1 MARGYYAEVFMRPHS
16 SLTAA
21 APSAPRLAEV
31 HRLPTARAED
41 AVLARA
47 AARGD
52 ERAAEAIWDRFSPLV
67 RSIARRSLGPQGEV
81 SDLVQE
87 SFLQLFRLIPELRE
101 PESLRSFLIG
111 ITLRVVGS
119 ELRRRRVRRWLHL
132 TESGA
137 VPETAGLEEDDDA
150 REALRRLYAVLDRIG
165 DGDRLIFV
173 LRHIEGLELTEVAAA
188 LGTSLATTKRRLAK
202 IMDRLLSMAERD
214 PVLSAYL
221 SPHAAGG
228 SS

>member
-1 MARGYYAEVFMRPHS
+1 MI
-16 SLTAA
+16 A
-21 APSAPRLAEV
+21 APAGPRLAEV

-41 AVLARA
+41 AVLVLA

-52 ERAAEAIWDRFSPLV
+52 ERAAEAIWDRFAPLV
-67 RSIARRSLGPQGEV
+67 RGMARRALGPQGEV

-87 SFLQLFRLIPELRE
+87 SFLQLFRLIPELRD

-132 TESGA
+132 TDSGSL
-137 VPETAGLEEDDDA
+137 PETAGLSEDDEA
-150 REALRRLYAVLDRIG
+150 REALRRLYAALDRLG
-165 DGDRLIFV
+165 DADRLIFV
-173 LRHIEGLELTEVAAA
+173 LRHIEGLELTDVAAS
-188 LGTSLATTKRRLAK
+188 LDLSLATAKRRLAK
-202 IMDRLLSMAERD
+202 TMERLHAMAARD
-214 PVLSAYL
+214 PVLSEYL
-221 SPHAAGG
+221 AHDATGG

>member
-1 MARGYYAEVFMRPHS
+1 MI
-16 SLTAA
+16 TAPA
-21 APSAPRLAEV
+21 GPRLAEV
-31 HRLPTARAED
+31 RRLPTARAED
-41 AVLARA
+41 AVLVHA

-67 RSIARRSLGPQGEV
+67 RGMARRALGPQGEV

-87 SFLQLFRLIPELRE
+87 AFLQLFRLIPDLRD
-101 PESLRSFLIG
+101 PASLRSFLIG

-132 TESGA
+132 TESGSL
-137 VPETAGLEEDDDA
+137 PETAGLGEDDEA
-150 REALRRLYAVLDRIG
+150 REALRGLYAALDRLG

-173 LRHIEGLELTEVAAA
+173 LRHIEGLELTDVAAS
-188 LGTSLATTKRRLAK
+188 LGMSLATAKRRLAK
-202 IMDRLLSMAERD
+202 TMERLIAMAARD
-214 PVLSAYL
+214 PALSDYL
-221 SPHAAGG
+221 SLSSPEG